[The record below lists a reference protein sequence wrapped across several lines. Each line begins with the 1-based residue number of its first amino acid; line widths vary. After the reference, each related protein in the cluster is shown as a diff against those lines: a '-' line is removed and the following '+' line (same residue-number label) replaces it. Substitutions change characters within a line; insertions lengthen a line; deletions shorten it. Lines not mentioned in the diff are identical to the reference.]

1 MVGCEL
7 CCENGSQGKA
17 LARMGTV
24 LDGNHISIA
33 VIHHGVDS
41 RNLAIAYAV
50 DNQILIGDVC
60 IALIVM
66 AILSPISYATLP
78 ILLTVD
84 VVDDFLGKSDGCT

>member
-7 CCENGSQGKA
+7 SCENGSQGET

-41 RNLAIAYAV
+41 WNLAIAYAV
-50 DNQILIGDVC
+50 DDQVFISNVC
-60 IALIVM
+60 ITLIVM
-66 AILSPISYATLP
+66 TILSPVSNATLP
-78 ILLTVD
+78 VLLSVGAAYSS
-84 VVDDFLGKSDGCT
+84 LSK

>member
-7 CCENGSQGKA
+7 SCENGSQSES

-33 VIHHGVDS
+33 VVHHGVDS
-41 RNLAIAYAV
+41 RNLTIAYAV
-50 DNQILIGDVC
+50 DDQVLIGDVC

-66 AILSPISYATLP
+66 TILSPVGYATLP
-78 ILLTVD
+78 VLLSID
-84 VVDDFLGKSDGCT
+84 VVDDFLGKRDSCS